1 MLFCCQQSNNFLPN
15 LLLQLVNTAV
25 ENWQV
30 GAEDIATNCDLNSLV
45 DLRYPVIKNVYGRQA
60 I

>member
-45 DLRYPVIKNVYGRQA
+45 DLRYGRQA